1 MPLNFNFPLL
11 GETLALF
18 SALLWALAV
27 ILFKKSG
34 ETVHPLGLNLFKNM
48 LALVLLIPTLI
59 IFHTPLVPTI
69 PFAYYLRFVLSG
81 LLGMTLGDT
90 LFFISLNRLGANLAA
105 ITSYT
110 YSPLM
115 VIFSMVFLKERILPL
130 QIFGMGLILTALL
143 LISNYRNPIQISR
156 RNLLTGITLGILS
169 TASTAVGVIIIKPLL
184 AQIPLLWATAFR
196 LMIGMIGVTVVT
208 LVLPERKKIIS
219 SIFKLHGLGYS
230 TAGTVLGTYLALTV
244 WLGGMKFTQV
254 SVAAPLNQLSNIFVF
269 IFSALFLREPI
280 TRHRLL
286 AIIAAGI
293 GAAIIFLK

>member
-1 MPLNFNFPLL
+1 MPANIPFL

-18 SALLWALAV
+18 SALFWALAV

-34 ETVHPLGLNLFKNM
+34 ETVHPIGLNLFKNM
-48 LALVLLIPTLI
+48 LALTLLTPTLI
-59 IFHTPLVPTI
+59 IFHTPLMPTM
-69 PFAYYLRFVLSG
+69 PFTDYFRFVLSG

-90 LFFISLNRLGANLAA
+90 LFFMSLNRLGANLAA

-115 VIFSMVFLKERILPL
+115 VIFSMVFLKERIVPR
-130 QIFGMGLILTALL
+130 QILGIVLILTALF
-143 LISNYRNPIQISR
+143 LISSYRTQSQISR
-156 RNLLTGITLGILS
+156 RNLLTGITFGILS

-184 AQIPLLWATAFR
+184 AQTPLLWAAAFR
-196 LMIGMIGVTVVT
+196 LMIGMIGVAVVT

-219 SIFKLHGLGYS
+219 SLFKLRGLGYS

-254 SVAAPLNQLSNIFVF
+254 SVAAPLNQLSNIFIF

-280 TRHRLL
+280 TRRRLV
-286 AIIAAGI
+286 AIITAGI
-293 GAAIIFLK
+293 GAVLVFLK